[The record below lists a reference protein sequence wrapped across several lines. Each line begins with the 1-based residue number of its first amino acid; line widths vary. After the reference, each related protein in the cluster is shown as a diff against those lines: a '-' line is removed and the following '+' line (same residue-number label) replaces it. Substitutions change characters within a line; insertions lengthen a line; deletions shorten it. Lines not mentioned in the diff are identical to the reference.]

1 MSNNKRHS
9 PPDKLRD
16 GLPYHGSTVDEGVV
30 LRARSRGEGVPV
42 EVAPPFGGPPRRVVS
57 GQGDARWAAGKLS
70 VTPTNAPKGKEFTV
84 VVEP

>member
-1 MSNNKRHS
+1 MSSKRHS

-16 GLPYHGSTVDEGVV
+16 GLPYHGSSVDEGVV
-30 LRARSRGEGVPV
+30 LRARSKGAGVPI

-57 GQGDARWAAGKLS
+57 GSGDARWAGGKLS
-70 VTPTNAPKGKEFTV
+70 ITPTSAAKGEEFTV

>member
-1 MSNNKRHS
+1 LSNNKRHS

>member
-1 MSNNKRHS
+1 LSNNKRHS

-16 GLPYHGSTVDEGVV
+16 GLPYHGSTIDEGVV